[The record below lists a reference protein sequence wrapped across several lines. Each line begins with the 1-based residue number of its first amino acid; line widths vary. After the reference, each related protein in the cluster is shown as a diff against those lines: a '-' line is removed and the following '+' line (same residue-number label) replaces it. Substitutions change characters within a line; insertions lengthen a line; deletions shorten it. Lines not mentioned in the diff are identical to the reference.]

1 MQSLVDFAMGFGLH
15 FLDKMNLLEDLG
27 KGGTVLV
34 FSFRMTCWQQSEEQ
48 FSWGGF
54 GDREINRRVI

>member
-15 FLDKMNLLEDLG
+15 FLDKMDLLEDLG

-48 FSWGGF
+48 FSW
-54 GDREINRRVI
+54 